1 MTQTET
7 LRIEGMSCQHCV
19 RAVRSALEGVP
30 GVTVED
36 VQVGTA
42 RVRIDDGEAD
52 RSQLV
57 KAIEGEGYAVAD

>member
-1 MTQTET
+1 MSQTET

-30 GVTVED
+30 GVTIED

-52 RSQLV
+52 RSRLV
-57 KAIEGEGYAVAD
+57 KAIEGEGYAVVD

>member
-1 MTQTET
+1 MNQTET
-7 LRIEGMSCQHCV
+7 LRINGMSCQHCV
-19 RAVRSALEGVP
+19 RAVRGALEGVP

-42 RVRIDDGEAD
+42 RVRIEDGVAD